1 VQKNKKIINVLMI
14 ILANLML
21 AIASAFFLV
30 PLNIVNG
37 GMNGLAIIFDVW
49 FGWPV
54 ELTTAILAWSFFL
67 VGFIFLG
74 KTFSAQTFLAT
85 ILYPIFFYLLLRF
98 VGPNWIGFDANE
110 ETHRLLAAIF
120 GGTLVGIGIGI
131 SFLAGGS
138 TGGFDVFMLLGQR
151 FFEWKASI
159 TSFVIDVVIIL
170 LGMFT
175 FSIVSGLYGVIST
188 VVTSVMIEL
197 VFVGLSKVYLVT
209 IISKEHASINQF
221 IIEKLERGSTI
232 YQAKGGYSQ
241 QPLQVIQVAIQRQ
254 EYFSLKQW
262 IGQKDPSA
270 FVMIS
275 QARSILGLG
284 FDPLSAPLPTF
295 KKKGKAA

>member
-1 VQKNKKIINVLMI
+1 MQKNKKWVNVFIIVI
-14 ILANLML
+14 ANLLL

-37 GMNGLAIIFDVW
+37 GMNGLALIFDFW

-54 ELTTAILAWSFFL
+54 ELTTAILAWSLFL
-67 VGFIFLG
+67 VGLIFIG

-85 ILYPIFFYLLLRF
+85 ILYPLFFFLLLRY
-98 VGPNWIGFDANE
+98 VGPNWIGFDADQ

-120 GGTLVGIGIGI
+120 GGSLVGIGIGM

-138 TGGFDVFMLLGQR
+138 TGGFDVVMLLGQR

-159 TSFVIDVVIIL
+159 TSFAIDVVIIV

-209 IISKEHASINQF
+209 IISKEHHVINQF
-221 IIEKLERGSTI
+221 IIEKLERGSTL
-232 YQAKGGYSQ
+232 YPAKGGYSQ
-241 QPLQVIQVAIQRQ
+241 QPIQVIQVAIQRQ
-254 EYFSLKQW
+254 EYYALKQF

-284 FDPLSAPLPTF
+284 FDPLSTPLPSF
-295 KKKGKAA
+295 KKKAKST